1 MKKQP
6 AVVFYIK
13 KVFLKI
19 SKTSQVNTVL
29 ECIIFNKGPGL
40 RSLWK
45 MRLQLIF
52 SCWFCEILK
61 KFSSDRLLLFM
72 KGTKNCLYCK
82 ESCMYS
88 KKERLWLTKFAITR
102 TKNWF
107 FSISMIFLKSA
118 LRMRLSKSSFMHMSA
133 AVVTWRVKNT
143 FLD

>member
-19 SKTSQVNTVL
+19 SKTSLVNTVL

-82 ESCMYS
+82 SLVCIV
-88 KKERLWLTKFAITR
+88 KKKDFGWLNLRLLELKIDFLVFP
-102 TKNWF
+102 WF
-107 FSISMIFLKSA
+107 SLKV
-118 LRMRLSKSSFMHMSA
+118 LYECGFQIVLWCICQRL
-133 AVVTWRVKNT
+133 
-143 FLD
+143 